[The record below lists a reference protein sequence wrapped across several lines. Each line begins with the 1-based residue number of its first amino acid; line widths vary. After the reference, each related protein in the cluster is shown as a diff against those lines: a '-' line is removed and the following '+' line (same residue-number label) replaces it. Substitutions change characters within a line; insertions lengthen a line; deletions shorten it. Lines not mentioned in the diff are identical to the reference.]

1 MMEKTALRLRIL
13 FFATLLVVG
22 IIVVLFET
30 GILSEGMCAL
40 DKRMEYFAAVIV
52 ELFTLIAVPLAL
64 RLFKFGAVRR
74 RLFEDKE
81 HALAIWG
88 TIRILILGLPM
99 VMSALLYY
107 LFLNA
112 SFGYIAIILLISM
125 LFIYP
130 SMERCVSETT
140 APKND

>member
-1 MMEKTALRLRIL
+1 
-13 FFATLLVVG
+13 
-22 IIVVLFET
+22 
-30 GILSEGMCAL
+30 
-40 DKRMEYFAAVIV
+40 V
-52 ELFTLIAVPLAL
+52 ELLTLIAVPLAL

-74 RLFEDKE
+74 RLYEDNE